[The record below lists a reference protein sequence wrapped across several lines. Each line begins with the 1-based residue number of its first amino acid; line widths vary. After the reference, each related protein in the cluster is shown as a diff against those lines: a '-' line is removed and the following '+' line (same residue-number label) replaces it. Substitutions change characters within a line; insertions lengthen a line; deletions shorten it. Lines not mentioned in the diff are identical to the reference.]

1 MTTPRPRYS
10 VMGAARSGVAAANF
24 LARTGHDVLL
34 SDPKA
39 QADLTDALADLDE
52 RVATRFGGNEIRPDD
67 VVVISPGIP
76 PHAPVFAEA
85 TRLGREVISEV
96 ELFARHH
103 PGPILA
109 VTGTDGKSTTTK
121 LLGDLIRARHPEV
134 FVGGNI
140 GLALTTALPEL
151 PADAPVVAE
160 ISNAQLITVD
170 RFRPRVAVVINIA
183 EDHTSYHGSFDAYQA
198 AKRRVF
204 ENMGPGDTV
213 VLNHDDANIRA
224 WDVTT
229 PAALTWFSP
238 AGSDEAPVRF
248 EGDHVL
254 LNGAPLIPW
263 RDFPLG
269 GRHNVENVLAACAAA
284 AAFGLDADTIAA
296 GLRTFEGL
304 AHRMEAI
311 RELDGVRWF
320 NDSKATNAH
329 AFVAGLAGR
338 DRPAVVIAGGYDK
351 GADLAPVADAMV
363 RHAARAV
370 LIGVM
375 GPRLARAIGDRL
387 PHDVVDGLAEAVPL
401 VRRLTTP
408 GQDVLL
414 CPATSSFDQ
423 YRDFEARGDHFKA
436 LVRALPKRGET

>member
-1 MTTPRPRYS
+1 MAASRPRHS
-10 VMGAARSGVAAANF
+10 VLGAARSGVAAANF

-34 SDPKA
+34 SDPKPERE
-39 QADLTDALADLDE
+39 LTEALADLDA
-52 RVATRFGGNEIRPDD
+52 RVTTRFGGNEIRPGD

-76 PHAPVFAEA
+76 PHAQVFAEA

-103 PGPILA
+103 GGPILA

-121 LLGDLIRARHPEV
+121 LLGDLIRARHAEV

-151 PADAPVVAE
+151 SPEAPVVAE
-160 ISNAQLITVD
+160 ISNAQLITID

-183 EDHTSYHGSFDAYQA
+183 EDHTSYHGSFEAYQA

-213 VLNHDDANIRA
+213 VLNHDDAHIRA
-224 WDVTT
+224 WDVATS
-229 PAALTWFSP
+229 AALSWFSP
-238 AGSDEAPVRF
+238 SGGAEVPVRF
-248 EGDHVL
+248 EEEHVVL
-254 LNGAPLIPW
+254 GGEPILPW
-263 RDFPLG
+263 ADFPLG

-284 AAFGLDADTIAA
+284 SAFGLDAETIAA
-296 GLRTFEGL
+296 GLRAFEGL
-304 AHRMEAI
+304 AHRMELV
-311 RELDGVRWF
+311 RELDGVGWY

-329 AFVAGLAGR
+329 AFIAGVGGR
-338 DRPAVVIAGGYDK
+338 DRPSVVIAGGYDK

-363 RHAARAV
+363 RHARHAL
-370 LIGVM
+370 LIGAM

-387 PHDVVDGLAEAVPL
+387 PHDVIDGLPEAVPL
-401 VRRLTTP
+401 ARRLAAP
-408 GQDVLL
+408 GEDVLL

-423 YRDFEARGDHFKA
+423 YRDFEARGEHFKA
-436 LVRALPKRGET
+436 LARALPKRGEP